1 MRAAVLALLLIL
13 LPADEKPIT
22 AEEALTK
29 VNQKVTVEMEVKS
42 TGMSKQGMIFLNSM
56 MNYRDGKNFTVVIPK
71 EAVEKFKKTAK
82 TDDLR
87 RFYGGKTVRVTG
99 TVSEYMNRP
108 QIEVREPAQVMLVEK
123 RR

>member
-87 RFYGGKTVRVTG
+87 RFYAGRIVRVTG